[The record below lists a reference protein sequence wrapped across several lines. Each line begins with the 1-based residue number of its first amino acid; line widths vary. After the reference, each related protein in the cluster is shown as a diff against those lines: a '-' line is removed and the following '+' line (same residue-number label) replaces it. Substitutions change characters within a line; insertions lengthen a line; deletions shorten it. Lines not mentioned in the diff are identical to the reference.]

1 MEDQG
6 SSTTL
11 MRVERSSWIIGPK
24 ADLLFIA
31 NIAWPLLLLP
41 GVSSSSE
48 TAVDFWQVYF
58 VTLPHRW
65 ITLFLVSV
73 DPDRRQGQTAK
84 LAIAATIIAG
94 VVAGSFA
101 ISHEFG
107 TQAFICLGFVDYV
120 WNGWHF
126 AAQHAG
132 ILRIYS
138 RKSFGSSNLLLEKWG
153 LRSVILYTILRAS
166 SSLLWPQMLHS
177 FLDVLK
183 LADHF
188 VLALAAIILVAA
200 FLSAMNQVNR
210 HSTTLP
216 IPRLAYLTSVI
227 CLYASYLWA
236 SRMSADRYVLCLA
249 TAISLFH
256 AVEYLAIVSHYATR
270 RSSLGSPGL
279 MRWLSLRWGTLLMV
293 FMIVLGSLGVWFD
306 LQSLHLN
313 LVWQGLNLWA
323 ALTHYMFDGLIWK
336 LRRSETAQALG
347 AQ

>member
-6 SSTTL
+6 SSITL

-58 VTLPHRW
+58 LTLPHRW
-65 ITLFLVSV
+65 ITLFLVAA

-84 LAIAATIIAG
+84 LAIGATIIAG
-94 VVAGSFA
+94 LVAGSFS
-101 ISHEFG
+101 ISQEVG
-107 TQAFICLGFVDYV
+107 TQAFVCLGFVDYV

-126 AAQHAG
+126 AAQHSG
-132 ILRIYS
+132 ISRIYS
-138 RKSFGSSNLLLEKWG
+138 RKSQLNSSLWLEKWG
-153 LRSVILYTILRAS
+153 LRVFILYTILRTS
-166 SSLLWPQMLHS
+166 SSLLWPQALRS
-177 FLDVLK
+177 LGNVLQ
-183 LADHF
+183 LADY
-188 VLALAAIILVAA
+188 LGLILAASILIVA
-200 FLSAMNQVNR
+200 FVSASKR
-210 HSTTLP
+210 PTTLQV
-216 IPRLAYLTSVI
+216 PRLTYLTSVV
-227 CLYASYLWA
+227 CLYVSYLWA
-236 SRMSADRYVLCLA
+236 SRMSADRFVLCLA

-270 RSSLGSPGL
+270 RRSLGSPGL

-293 FMIVLGSLGVWFD
+293 FMVVLGSLGVWFD

-336 LRRSETAQALG
+336 LRRRETAQALG